1 MVQSIYDID
10 LSDKL
15 IKWFSC
21 NKRDLPWR
29 KTKDPYLVWVSEII
43 LQQTRIETGIKYYH
57 SFIKKYPDV
66 KLLAKSDKQQLLKI
80 WEGLGYYSRALNMH
94 KAAKQVLLNHGGIFP
109 KDYQL
114 LIDLPGVGDYTA
126 SAISSICNNEKQAVV
141 DGNVLRF
148 ISRLLKI
155 EESIDSLKTK
165 KQIKKYLNEK
175 ISVRN
180 PGDFNEAIMDFGST
194 VCKPKKFLCQSCIFS
209 LECQA
214 YLFSTV
220 KNYPIRSHKIKSVKK
235 EMNYVIIISNDKKIY
250 LNKRTDKGIWK
261 NLFEF
266 FLIKDDQMP
275 ITKSIIVKCLS
286 KKFTIHSN
294 KLKFHKSIMHKLSHM
309 DLKINF
315 YMIKVKNI
323 NNKMYDYSSL
333 NEIPFPKPLKVILD
347 DFV

>member
-1 MVQSIYDID
+1 VQSISEID

-15 IKWFSC
+15 IKWFLS

-57 SFIKKYPDV
+57 NFIKKYPDV
-66 KLLAKSDKQQLLKI
+66 KLLAKSKKQQVLKT
-80 WEGLGYYSRALNMH
+80 WEGLGYYTRALNMH
-94 KAAKQVLLNHGGIFP
+94 KAAKQVILKHGGIFP
-109 KDYQL
+109 KDYL
-114 LIDLPGVGDYTA
+114 SLINLPGVGDYTA

-175 ISVRN
+175 ISVKK

-194 VCKPKKFLCQSCIFS
+194 VCKPKTFLCQSCIFS

-214 YLFSTV
+214 YLSNTV
-220 KNYPIRSHKIKSVKK
+220 KNYPIKSHKIKSVNK
-235 EMNYVIIISNDKKIY
+235 EMNYVIIISNNKKIY

-266 FLIKDDQMP
+266 FLIVDDQMP
-275 ITKSIIVKCLS
+275 ITKSMIVRSLS
-286 KKFTIHSN
+286 KKFTFNSN
-294 KLKFHKSIMHKLSHM
+294 KLKFHKSIVHKLSHM

-315 YMIKVKNI
+315 YMIEVKNI
-323 NNKMYDYSSL
+323 NNKMYNYNSL
-333 NEIPFPKPLKVILD
+333 SEIPFPKPLKVILD

>member
-1 MVQSIYDID
+1 MAQSISDID

-15 IKWFSC
+15 IKWFLC

-57 SFIKKYPDV
+57 SFIKKYPVV
-66 KLLAKSDKQQLLKI
+66 KLLAKSDKQQLLKM

-109 KDYQL
+109 KDYQS
-114 LIDLPGVGDYTA
+114 LINLPGVGDYTA

-155 EESIDSLKTK
+155 EESIDSLKIK

-194 VCKPKKFLCQSCIFS
+194 VCRPKKFLCQSCIFS

-214 YLFSTV
+214 YLSNRV

-235 EMNYVIIISNDKKIY
+235 EMNYVIIISDKKKIY

-266 FLIKDDQMP
+266 FLIKDYQMP
-275 ITKSIIVKCLS
+275 ITKSIIVRSLS

-315 YMIKVKNI
+315 YMIEVKNI

>member
-1 MVQSIYDID
+1 MVQAISDIN

-15 IKWFSC
+15 IKWFLS

-43 LQQTRIETGIKYYH
+43 LQQTRIETGIKYYN
-57 SFIKKYPDV
+57 SFIKKYPNV

-94 KAAKQVLLNHGGIFP
+94 KAAKQVLLNHSGVFP
-109 KDYQL
+109 KDYGS
-114 LIDLPGVGDYTA
+114 LINLPGVGDYTA
-126 SAISSICNNEKQAVV
+126 SAVSSICNNEKQAVV
-141 DGNVLRF
+141 DGNVLRLV
-148 ISRLLKI
+148 SRLLKI
-155 EESIDSLKTK
+155 DESIDSTRTK

-175 ISVRN
+175 ISLKS

-214 YLFSTV
+214 YLSSTV

-235 EMNYVIIISNDKKIY
+235 EMNYVIIISDDKKIY

-266 FLIKDDQMP
+266 FLIESDPMP
-275 ITKSIIVKCLS
+275 ITKSMIVKILS
-286 KKFTIHSN
+286 KKFTFDSN
-294 KLKFHKSIMHKLSHM
+294 KLRLHKSILHKLSHM

-315 YMIKVKNI
+315 YMIEVKN
-323 NNKMYDYSSL
+323 NRRKMYDFSSL
-333 NEIPFPKPLKVILD
+333 NEIPFPKPLKVIID

>member
-1 MVQSIYDID
+1 MVQAISDIN

-15 IKWFSC
+15 IKWFLS

-43 LQQTRIETGIKYYH
+43 LQQTRIETGIKYYN
-57 SFIKKYPDV
+57 SFIKKYPNV
-66 KLLAKSDKQQLLKI
+66 KLLAKSDKQQLLKT

-94 KAAKQVLLNHGGIFP
+94 KAAKQVLLNHGGVFP
-109 KDYQL
+109 KDYGS
-114 LIDLPGVGDYTA
+114 LINLPGVGDYTA
-126 SAISSICNNEKQAVV
+126 SAVSSICNNEKQAVV
-141 DGNVLRF
+141 DGNVLRLV
-148 ISRLLKI
+148 SRLLKI
-155 EESIDSLKTK
+155 DESIDSTRTK

-175 ISVRN
+175 ISLKS

-209 LECQA
+209 LDCQA
-214 YLFSTV
+214 HLSNTV
-220 KNYPIRSHKIKSVKK
+220 KNYPIKSNKIKSVKK
-235 EMNYVIIISNDKKIY
+235 EMNYVIIISDDKKIY

-266 FLIKDDQMP
+266 FLIESDPMP
-275 ITKSIIVKCLS
+275 ITKSMIVKILS
-286 KKFTIHSN
+286 KKFTFDSN
-294 KLKFHKSIMHKLSHM
+294 KLRLHKSILHKLSHM

-315 YMIKVKNI
+315 YMIEVKN
-323 NNKMYDYSSL
+323 NRRKMYDFSSL
-333 NEIPFPKPLKVILD
+333 NDIPFPKPLKVIID

>member
-1 MVQSIYDID
+1 MAQEISDIN

-15 IKWFSC
+15 IKWFSS

-66 KLLAKSDKQQLLKI
+66 KLLAKSSKQQVLKT

-94 KAAKQVLLNHGGIFP
+94 KAAKRVMLNHNGVFP
-109 KDYQL
+109 KDYQS
-114 LIDLPGVGDYTA
+114 LINLPGVGDYTA
-126 SAISSICNNEKQAVV
+126 SAISSICNNEKEAVV

-148 ISRLLKI
+148 VSRLLKI
-155 EESIDSLKTK
+155 DEPINSAKTK

-175 ISVRN
+175 ISHKN
-180 PGDFNEAIMDFGST
+180 PGDFNEAIMDFGSV
-194 VCKPKKFLCQSCIFS
+194 VCKPKKILCQSCIFS
-209 LECQA
+209 YACQA
-214 YLFSTV
+214 YLSNTV
-220 KNYPIRSHKIKSVKK
+220 ENFPIKSRKIKSVKK
-235 EMNYVIIISNDKKIY
+235 EMNYVIIISNDKKIF
-250 LNKRTDKGIWK
+250 LNKRTNKGIWK

-266 FLIKDDQMP
+266 FLVDDYQMP
-275 ITKSIIVKCLS
+275 ITKSMIVKSVS
-286 KKFTIHSN
+286 KKFTFDSN
-294 KLKFHKSIMHKLSHM
+294 KLKFHKSIIHKLSHM

-315 YMIKVKNI
+315 YKIEVEN
-323 NNKMYDYSSL
+323 NCNKMYDYNSL
-333 NEIPFPKPLKVILD
+333 IEIPFPKPLKVILD

>member
-1 MVQSIYDID
+1 MVQEISDIN

-15 IKWFSC
+15 IKWFSS

-94 KAAKQVLLNHGGIFP
+94 RAAKQILLNHGGVFP
-109 KDYQL
+109 KDYL
-114 LIDLPGVGDYTA
+114 SLINLPGVGDYTA

-175 ISVRN
+175 ISVKN

-214 YLFSTV
+214 YLSNTV

-266 FLIKDDQMP
+266 FLIKDDPMP
-275 ITKSIIVKCLS
+275 KTKSMIVRSLS
-286 KKFTIHSN
+286 KKFTFNSN
-294 KLKFHKSIMHKLSHM
+294 KLKFHKSIVHKLSHM
-309 DLKINF
+309 DLKMNF
-315 YMIKVKNI
+315 YVVEVRHN
-323 NNKMYDYSSL
+323 NNKMCDYKSL
-333 NEIPFPKPLKVILD
+333 SKIPFPKPLKVILD

>member
-1 MVQSIYDID
+1 LVQEISDIN

-15 IKWFSC
+15 IKWFSS

-94 KAAKQVLLNHGGIFP
+94 RAAKQILLNHGGVFP
-109 KDYQL
+109 KDYL
-114 LIDLPGVGDYTA
+114 SLINLPGVGDYTA

-175 ISVRN
+175 ISVKN

-214 YLFSTV
+214 YLSNTV

-266 FLIKDDQMP
+266 FLIESNNKP
-275 ITKSIIVKCLS
+275 LTNKLIIENLS
-286 KKFTIHSN
+286 KKFTLKSN
-294 KLKFHKSIMHKLSHM
+294 KIKFIKSVKHKLSHIE
-309 DLKINF
+309 LKINF
-315 YMIKVKNI
+315 YLIKVKNQKS
-323 NNKMYDYSSL
+323 KMYDLSSL
-333 NEIPFPKPLKVILD
+333 ERIPFPRPLKVVLD
-347 DFV
+347 DIL